1 MSDRDTLMDEK
12 HRMGLELQSE
22 ERCRKTPRNLTVS
35 LPQLSI
41 AEMAVAGQTVGIFG
55 G

>member
-22 ERCRKTPRNLTVS
+22 ERCRTTARNLTAS